1 MESATPSSSNDP
13 DTSTRTTPVDLFL
26 ATPAPSTRSE
36 SPTQDPDHQ
45 YLWRRFP
52 EHIWSQ
58 RVRDTSSWVWNFGYD
73 IQSANGN
80 RRWVCKRCIQS
91 RRPMPRNFAE
101 KGIQNANAHLFR
113 DHRIC
118 APGEGT
124 KSSAQKQA
132 EKAKS
137 RDQRSIADV
146 MKLDTRL
153 PREQDI
159 ANSLVQ
165 GFDRKYFQ
173 RLVLEWIIEE
183 NHSFSVCEQGRL
195 RRIFEYLNPLV
206 KITDANITRSTIRRK
221 VLAAYE
227 THKTKVAEVLQQSS
241 GLIHVSFDGWKS
253 GNRHS
258 LYGIACFFRDEN
270 SQPRKLVLGVPELRT
285 RHFGHNI
292 AAEIL
297 DVLDA
302 YGIKDRIG
310 YFTLDNAESNDKAM
324 EVIGGE
330 LGFVG
335 ATKRGRCF
343 GHTIDLS
350 AKSLLFGHN
359 VEAFEEQL
367 SGAAALSEAE
377 HTLWRRKGPVGKLH
391 NLVVDIRRSDQ
402 LTYLL
407 RSIQR
412 SEFDM
417 SADARIRARKPLD
430 LIIDNDTRWLSQLYM
445 IRRAITLRPYI
456 EQLILKH
463 RQQWEQDN
471 RSKRTGNLRKS
482 AKVPRICLEENQLT
496 VRDWAVLEHLA
507 TLLGFYEDAVKTLE
521 GDGQQRKRKRG
532 WVGSYGN
539 VWEVIQGF
547 EFLLEVLE
555 EYKQLAS
562 GMPDAEH
569 LRININL
576 GWEKLNKYYCS
587 LDETPIYYM
596 ALALHPAFRWGYFEN
611 EWKDNTKWVTK
622 AKQMVREVWETEYR
636 HLQVVPSPVV
646 HEPVAKRQ
654 RKYYNPFQAYC
665 ERTRPVSG
673 CNTVKEEVCSPAGID
688 EDVDELELW
697 QSSRED
703 RDSDVRDPIAYWHER
718 RRRYPR
724 LSRMALISLR
734 GIDEIY
740 ILRWPLEFLSEAI
753 VRLLEEVEFD
763 ISPGVLKPG
772 FEVQLL
778 GPAIYHLLL
787 GLLVVIPYL
796 LQLDNIVS
804 WTLHHSNGTILL

>member
-1 MESATPSSSNDP
+1 MGFNWTDYII
-13 DTSTRTTPVDLFL
+13 
-26 ATPAPSTRSE
+26 TRSGA
-36 SPTQDPDHQ
+36 SPENP
-45 YLWRRFP
+45 L
-52 EHIWSQ
+52 
-58 RVRDTSSWVWNFGYD
+58 
-73 IQSANGN
+73 
-80 RRWVCKRCIQS
+80 
-91 RRPMPRNFAE
+91 PRSFAE
-101 KGIQNANAHLFR
+101 KGIQNANAHLFK

-118 APGEGT
+118 APGEAT

-132 EKAKS
+132 EKVRN

-153 PREQDI
+153 PREQDS
-159 ANSLVQ
+159 ANKLVQ
-165 GFDRKYFQ
+165 GFDRKLSRYYFQ
-173 RLVLEWIIEE
+173 RLLLEWIIEE
-183 NHSFSVCEQGRL
+183 NHSFTVCCEQGRL

-206 KITDANITRSTIRRK
+206 KITDANITRPTIRRK
-221 VLAAYE
+221 VLS
-227 THKTKVAEVLQQSS
+227 SS

-258 LYGIACFFRDEN
+258 LYGVACFFRDEN

-302 YGIKDRIG
+302 YGIKDRVG

-330 LGFVG
+330 LGFMG
-335 ATKRGRCF
+335 STRRGRCF
-343 GHTIDLS
+343 GHTLNLS
-350 AKSLLFGHN
+350 AKALLFGHN

-402 LTYLL
+402 LIYLL

-417 SADARIRARKPLD
+417 SADVRVRASKTLD

-445 IRRAITLRPYI
+445 IRRAITLRPYL

-482 AKVPRICLEENQLT
+482 AKEPRICLEENQLT
-496 VRDWAVLEHLA
+496 AHDWTVLGHLA

-521 GDGQQRKRKRG
+521 GDGQQRKRKGG

-562 GMPDAEH
+562 GIPDPEH
-569 LRININL
+569 FRININL
-576 GWEKLNKYYCS
+576 GWEKLNKYYCA
-587 LDETPIYYM
+587 LDETPIYYT

-636 HLQVVPSPVV
+636 NLQIDSSPVV
-646 HEPVAKRQ
+646 HEPAAKRQ

-665 ERTRPVSG
+665 ERTRPVSRCG
-673 CNTVKEEVCSPAGID
+673 RVKEEGSSPARID
-688 EDVDELELW
+688 VDVDELELW

-703 RDSDVRDPIAYWHER
+703 GDSDIRDPITYWHER
-718 RRRYPR
+718 RRGYPR
-724 LSRMALISLR
+724 LSRMALDFLTIQPMSAECERLFAAAGRMVTPLR
-734 GIDEIY
+734 SRLDADIIGMCQVLRSWLRAGVIDD
-740 ILRWPLEFLSEAI
+740 LD
-753 VRLLEEVEFD
+753 V
-763 ISPGVLKPG
+763 
-772 FEVQLL
+772 
-778 GPAIYHLLL
+778 LLL
-787 GLLVVIPYL
+787 PVETVDGEEPVEDTDGGESSG
-796 LQLDNIVS
+796 DNSDEVDD
-804 WTLHHSNGTILL
+804 TA

>member
-1 MESATPSSSNDP
+1 MESATPWLSNGIE
-13 DTSTRTTPVDLFL
+13 TLSRTTPADSCL
-26 ATPAPSTRSE
+26 ATPAPSARSE
-36 SPTQDPDHQ
+36 SPIQAPDHQ

-52 EHIWSQ
+52 DHIWSQ
-58 RVRDTSSWVWNFGYD
+58 RVRDTSSWVWDFGFD
-73 IQSANGN
+73 IQGANGN

-91 RRPMPRNFAE
+91 RRPIPRSFAE
-101 KGIQNANAHLFR
+101 KGIQNANAHLFK

-118 APGEGT
+118 APGEAT

-132 EKAKS
+132 EKVRN

-159 ANSLVQ
+159 ANKLVQ

-173 RLVLEWIIEE
+173 RLLLEWIIEE
-183 NHSFSVCEQGRL
+183 NHSFTVCEQGRL

-206 KITDANITRSTIRRK
+206 KITDANITRPTIRRK
-221 VLAAYE
+221 VLSAYE
-227 THKTKVAEVLQQSS
+227 THKSKVAEVLRQSS

-258 LYGIACFFRDEN
+258 LYGVACFFRDEN

-302 YGIKDRIG
+302 YGIKDRVG
-310 YFTLDNAESNDKAM
+310 YFTLDNAQSNDKAM

-330 LGFVG
+330 LGFMG
-335 ATKRGRCF
+335 STRRGRCF
-343 GHTIDLS
+343 GHTLNLS
-350 AKSLLFGHN
+350 AKALLL
-359 VEAFEEQL
+359 AT
-367 SGAAALSEAE
+367 
-377 HTLWRRKGPVGKLH
+377 TLRRLKSSYSTCASISTISTISP
-391 NLVVDIRRSDQ
+391 VDIDIVS
-402 LTYLL
+402 Y
-407 RSIQR
+407 
-412 SEFDM
+412 
-417 SADARIRARKPLD
+417 RIDR
-430 LIIDNDTRWLSQLYM
+430 IDDHPV
-445 IRRAITLRPYI
+445 IRRAITLRPYL

-471 RSKRTGNLRKS
+471 RSKRTGILRKS
-482 AKVPRICLEENQLT
+482 AKEPRICLEENQLT
-496 VRDWAVLEHLA
+496 AHDWTVLEHLA

-521 GDGQQRKRKRG
+521 GDGQQRKRKGG

-562 GMPDAEH
+562 GIPDPEH
-569 LRININL
+569 FRININL
-576 GWEKLNKYYCS
+576 GWEKLNKYYCA
-587 LDETPIYYM
+587 LDETPIYYT

-636 HLQVVPSPVV
+636 NLQIDSSPVV
-646 HEPVAKRQ
+646 HEPAAKRQ
-654 RKYYNPFQAYC
+654 RKYYNPFQACC
-665 ERTRPVSG
+665 ERTRPVSRCG
-673 CNTVKEEVCSPAGID
+673 RVKEEGSSPARID
-688 EDVDELELW
+688 VDVDELEIW

-703 RDSDVRDPIAYWHER
+703 GDSDIRDPITYWHER

-724 LSRMALISLR
+724 LSRMALDFLTIQPMSAECERLFAAAGRMVTPLR
-734 GIDEIY
+734 SRLDADIIGMCQVLRSWLRAGVIDD
-740 ILRWPLEFLSEAI
+740 LD
-753 VRLLEEVEFD
+753 V
-763 ISPGVLKPG
+763 
-772 FEVQLL
+772 
-778 GPAIYHLLL
+778 LLL
-787 GLLVVIPYL
+787 PVETVDGEEP
-796 LQLDNIVS
+796 
-804 WTLHHSNGTILL
+804 